1 MHDTYLPSCRDCAA
15 RARKWTE
22 DAVKFD
28 EIQLGTMLSPRSFP
42 VPRHFLNVKNCLRAP
57 ACYFIEFVPWH
68 SRRNNN
74 VTKKREREGERE
86 EENAGGRRNAA
97 RVRCFSEDTGIF
109 EDIWEKFECNGSNK
123 RTFAPVSFTDFP
135 VAKLCDRTMRQTFLI
150 VVWIRST
157 RIDDTFAVFLRSY
170 RSSVVRATG
179 VNRLRIFPK
188 ILSYYWLVT
197 FSNNRI
203 YGHYLFLFKFRISNA
218 FLTRKR
224 LRQDRFWIT
233 SLYILHSILK
243 KKFKSNR
250 GEETL

>member
-1 MHDTYLPSCRDCAA
+1 MTLATKQQYN
-15 RARKWTE
+15 K
-22 DAVKFD
+22 
-28 EIQLGTMLSPRSFP
+28 
-42 VPRHFLNVKNCLRAP
+42 
-57 ACYFIEFVPWH
+57 
-68 SRRNNN
+68 
-74 VTKKREREGERE
+74 KKRERE

-233 SLYILHSILK
+233 SLYIYILHSILK